1 MEGTARVSL
10 CCENKPFSWGWLGL
24 GRCLLP
30 GNGSGAV
37 HAARAALDNSPQ
49 HLLPALQ
56 EKPLR
61 VQIVRLGLLGR
72 WRWVPAGESQ
82 GRMGSSAQALRC
94 TQGSG
99 ITTGKL
105 PALGWS
111 PPPISCA
118 HTWALVPDTH
128 SCCKAMRLH
137 WEEGHQDAEQ
147 LMPQGAGGGPRVG
160 ACRSVVFGQ
169 ARSYLAVFPE
179 PQPLFPMSPAVTGGV
194 VFPGVLGRK

>member
-1 MEGTARVSL
+1 MAGAFCLAMEAALSVLQEQRLTTARSTCSPLCRKSL
-10 CCENKPFSWGWLGL
+10 SGCRSLGWGSWAGGGGCQQGRARGGWAPQRRPCGVRR
-24 GRCLLP
+24 GV
-30 GNGSGAV
+30 A
-37 HAARAALDNSPQ
+37 SPQ
-49 HLLPALQ
+49 ESCQLWGGAL
-56 EKPLR
+56 
-61 VQIVRLGLLGR
+61 
-72 WRWVPAGESQ
+72 
-82 GRMGSSAQALRC
+82 
-94 TQGSG
+94 
-99 ITTGKL
+99 
-105 PALGWS
+105 
-111 PPPISCA
+111 PPISCA